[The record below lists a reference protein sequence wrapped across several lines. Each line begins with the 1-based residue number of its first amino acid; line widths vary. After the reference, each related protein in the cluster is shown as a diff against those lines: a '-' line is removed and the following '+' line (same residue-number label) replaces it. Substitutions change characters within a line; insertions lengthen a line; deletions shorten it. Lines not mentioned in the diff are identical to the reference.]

1 MTYINIYRETVKAL
15 KAGGID
21 SPEYDARCMIK
32 YFFGIDRPDYD
43 KIIELPEKDNTLN
56 DFFHAVDSRT
66 GGYPLQYII
75 KSWSFMDCE
84 LSLGEGVLI
93 PNDDT
98 EVCVRECM
106 RFINEN
112 KICSPTIIDL
122 CGGSGAISIEL
133 AKKYPEAKIFSLEL
147 SDKAFEYL
155 CINIHKNKADNIKP
169 IKGSLFDYYDNFE
182 DNYFDIL
189 ISNPPYVKTDDIP
202 LLQREVQYEP
212 VMALDG
218 GKDGL
223 VFYRG
228 ICEKWL
234 SKLKDKGFISLEIG
248 EELGKSAAEMLKLSG
263 VTDVRIL
270 QDLSGLD
277 RTVSGIYRVV
287 Q

>member
-1 MTYINIYRETVKAL
+1 MKYSEIYKEILGTLREVTV
-15 KAGGID
+15 
-21 SPEYDARCMIK
+21 SPEYDARCLIK
-32 YFFGIDRPDYD
+32 YFFDIDRIDYD
-43 KIIELPEKDNTLN
+43 KQINVYKNQELMKN
-56 DFFHAVDSRT
+56 FFEAVFKRSQ
-66 GGYPLQYII
+66 GYPLQYII

-106 RFINEN
+106 RFIDEN
-112 KICSPTIIDL
+112 KIYSPTIIDL
-122 CGGSGAISIEL
+122 CGGSGAISIAL

-155 CINIHKNKADNIKP
+155 CINIHRNKTDNIKP
-169 IKGSLFDYYDNFE
+169 IKGNLFDYYDNFE

-234 SKLKDKGFISLEIG
+234 SKLKGKGFISLEIG
-248 EELGKSAAEMLKLSG
+248 EELGKSVAEMLKSSG

-277 RTVSGIYRVV
+277 RTVSGIYNIV